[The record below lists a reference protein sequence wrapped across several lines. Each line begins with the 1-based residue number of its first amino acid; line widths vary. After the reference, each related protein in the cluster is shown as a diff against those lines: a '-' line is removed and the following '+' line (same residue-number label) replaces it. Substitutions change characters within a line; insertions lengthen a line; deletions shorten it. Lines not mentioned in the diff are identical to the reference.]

1 MMSKIK
7 SNIVEDMTSK
17 ETLVKVLSNHIS
29 ETPNRVIYRFLEN
42 GEEESDCRTYQELY
56 DNAKRIASHILE
68 HAKPG
73 DRVLLLFPSG
83 LDFIDAF
90 MGCLL
95 AGVIAV
101 PAFPPQGKRRI
112 GRLENIVADCKANL
126 ILTLESIYIKSIS
139 WFDTEIFEN
148 VKWLQTNVLSQVLD
162 KDFPEILPEDTAF
175 LQYTSGSTGDP
186 KGVMVTHANIVHNNK
201 LMKNCFHQN
210 SESIGVSWL
219 PIYHDMGL
227 IGNILQAL
235 YVGFEMI
242 VMPPT
247 AFIQKP
253 VRWLKVISDYK
264 GTFSGGPNFSY
275 DLCANQIKEED
286 LKGLDLSS
294 WQVAYNGSEP
304 IRPETVNNFST
315 SFSSIGFDETYLIPC
330 YGMAE
335 TTLIVSCS
343 NFNSIPKSLLLDK
356 EKFHSGEVKLFDKED
371 KTSNTI
377 EFIGNGPVLEELEI
391 KIVNPDTK
399 VLCKENEIGEI
410 WISGASIAKGYWQR
424 EELTKDVFQARI
436 QNSEANLQED
446 KEEYLRTGDMGFVND
461 KELYITGRLKELM
474 IINGVNHFPQDIE
487 RVVQQ
492 SHIDLQ
498 NNAGA
503 AFCMEAKGKEQLVIV
518 QEIKRTSMRGY
529 DFNFIVKTI
538 IDSVFEQHEL
548 SVYAIVLV
556 EPGKVEKT
564 SSGKIKRLATK
575 KLYESDTIDGV
586 MDRWVRGQVINNSN
600 ENPQE
605 DIVVKAP
612 ILSND
617 LEKFLREAVAAELS
631 IGILNVNAH
640 TSFSELGMSSIQSI
654 RLTGKLSDYLGIE
667 ITPTIVY
674 SYSNIKDLATYL
686 LSNEH
691 IESTS
696 NVEDEKI
703 LNIEPIAVIG
713 MSCRFPGAQDLETFL
728 ENLKS
733 GKDSITEVPKSRWEI
748 DDFFSS
754 KEEIDGYQMNTR
766 WGGFIDAI
774 DKFDASFFEIS
785 PREAKLMD
793 PQQRILLELTHELLE
808 RSGYTAKELKG
819 SMTGVYIGIL
829 QNEYASLLK
838 NYPKDMYS
846 GTGSALS
853 IASNRLSYYY
863 DFKGPSMSVDTAC
876 SSSLVSVHL
885 AIKDIRSGECTMAIA
900 GGVNLILRPES
911 TVALSQSS
919 MMAADGRCKTFDDSA
934 NGYVRS
940 EGAGLILLK
949 PLSKAIEDGDNIIGV
964 IKGSAV
970 NQDGRS
976 NGLTAP
982 NGLAQQEV
990 IHAALKSAG
999 LQPKDVDYIESHG
1012 TGTSLGDP
1020 IEINALDAVFKKDR
1034 NSGSPLIIG
1043 SVKANIGH
1051 LEAAA
1056 GIAGLIKTLLCLQ
1069 HSIIPKQLH
1078 YNKPNRYIN
1087 WEKLNVLIPNDLLS
1101 WNQKRNSIRRA
1112 GVSSFGFGG
1121 TNAHIVLEE
1130 APVYHTK
1137 KQNDAI
1143 SSQKTVLTTISAKG
1157 EKALKD
1163 QIAAVIDY
1171 IENNPEVKISD
1182 LSYTLSVHRDHFENR
1197 LGIISENKEELLQ
1210 KLNQANS
1217 SFQKTK
1223 SLKTAFLFTGQGA
1236 QYRGMG
1242 QELYDTEPVFKKAL
1256 DTCTELLKAHLDEN
1270 LITVL
1275 FAEEGSERAKF
1286 IDQTQYTQPALFA
1299 IEYSL
1304 YQLWEHWGIKPAVLM
1319 GHSIGELVAACVAGV
1334 FSLEDGLKLV
1344 ASRGRLMQGITLEG
1358 EMISVQSDEEAIS
1371 EVLKYY
1377 KEKVT
1382 IAAINTPDQIVLSG
1396 EKEAI
1401 ETITSTLSL
1410 KGIKWKK
1417 LRVSHAFH
1425 SPMMKPILSEFK
1437 AIADTIHF
1445 QSPKCIVISNLT
1457 GAVAGKEISTS
1468 QYWVDHV
1475 TFPVDFLK
1483 GMKSLESLEV
1493 DVYVEIGPD
1502 PVLINMGSQC
1512 ISDERADKAI
1522 WLASFRKG
1530 KNENLQLL
1538 ESLNEYYKEGGD
1550 VQWKSFYSNKD
1561 GVKVNAPFYKFQRKR
1576 FWIEE
1581 EQITISKESNTIS
1594 STNNKDFSETM
1605 VFKDIESFLKNT
1617 ISATLQMKIEEI
1629 ELHRPLLNYGAD
1641 SFSLMEI
1648 INKIRKEFNVKLPIR
1663 KMFEDLTNLDAII
1676 KYIIQETGQT
1686 EVVSN
1691 NHVVVNKTF
1700 DANTSCSFSASSNGE
1715 IGTGRHSNNGEE
1727 TINKS
1732 TAEYIKTPVKE
1743 VINNT
1748 ASDITEFTIIREQFA
1763 EQNRILSQQ
1772 NQIIS
1777 EFLNTSRTSQ
1787 NTDKHTAE
1795 ETVAEVSKT
1804 ANIFDIV
1811 KKKITT
1817 KEKVSLPGSFGSKS
1831 FYFQKLPK
1839 NQEEQLPQLI
1849 ESYTAK
1855 TQKSK
1860 SFAIENKAVLADYR
1874 SAYKFNIA
1882 TKEMVYPI
1890 VSEHAFGSH
1899 FTDIDGNKYIDIVMG
1914 FGSCIFGHQPEFI
1927 SKAILEQ
1934 HSQGMI
1940 IGPMNK
1946 LSGDIA
1952 RLVSKLTGAERV
1964 CLTNTGTEAVSFAL
1978 RIARAVTKKNKI
1990 IVFSASFHGHGEIT
2004 LGVQGDQENVVES
2017 LSAGITAN
2025 MVKDLIILNY
2035 SDDDILEQIRAH
2047 KDDLAGILVEPVR
2060 SRFPD
2065 FQPKEL
2071 LHQLSELTKELD
2083 IPFIFD
2089 EMVTGFR
2096 IMPGGAQEYF
2106 DIKADI
2112 VIYGK
2117 IAGGGMPI
2125 GIVAGSPKY
2134 LDAVDGGRWQFG
2146 DESYPEVDK
2155 TFTAGTFTRHPLTM
2169 AASKAMLT
2177 RIDEIGK
2184 EAYLELNNRTASL
2197 MNRLN
2202 SYFEKESL
2210 PMMMVY
2216 FGSLFSFRY
2225 KANFELLAFHLVQR
2239 GIYVWESSNLF
2250 LSFAH
2255 SDEDIEE
2262 LYKGITECAKL
2273 VYTSSDISQEKSL
2286 SLEVIDY
2293 DVQESNIS
2301 KVNLTLTQ
2309 QKFNL
2314 LHQID
2319 SERSLAYTQSFSL
2332 QMKGKIYASLLK
2344 MAIHNLIDNH
2354 SILRTRVS
2362 EDGEHLIFD
2371 PSITVPIEEIDLSKD
2386 GLNKQEEA
2394 YKALVDENMRTAFS
2408 FTNGPF
2414 VRLQLI
2420 KFSSEESTL
2429 IVTMHHIIADGWSC
2443 ALFIQGVVDNYNSLF
2458 QGKKLDL
2465 VQAVGFYEYTK
2476 WLENNLNNDDWKVH
2490 EDYFINKF
2498 SKKSF
2503 YITLPFDNSLSK
2515 YGNASNSVSLRIS
2528 KENILRYRKWSSQQ
2542 NLTLFMTFLSAFE
2555 LLLCKIC
2562 EKDEVIIGIPAGGR
2576 TMPDI
2581 EEAIGDFSHFMP
2593 FLISHNSKYSLIEYV
2608 KDLKNRIYEVYE
2620 HQEYPY
2626 ANFMELLQKETD
2638 IKYDNWVNVIFNF
2651 DVSASNTDMESVDL
2665 HIVHNKP
2672 VYSDFDLMFNAIEES
2687 GDLVLSLDY
2696 RESFLSNELAED
2708 ILDCYQF
2715 ILNQIIESD
2724 GDGGSIEDIQL
2735 LSKDKKEQQLQYF
2748 NDTEVSYPKDKTI
2761 VDLFEEQVLRMP
2773 NSIAVVFGNE
2783 ELTYKELDEKSNQ
2796 VAHYLIHKGLKSE
2809 DLVGICVDRSFDMI
2823 IAVFGVLKAGG
2834 TYVPIDAEYPED
2846 RIQYII
2852 EDSNAVFFITDHAHE
2867 FLVAKNKKIQIITID
2882 DNWKSIGEQPLSKVD
2897 SIVKADQS
2905 VYVIYTSGSTGRPK
2919 GVVINHTSLLNIAL
2933 CWESSYTLDS
2943 DTCLLQMAS
2952 FSFDVFSGDLC
2963 RSLLFGGRMILSPS
2977 DFRLDPAR
2985 LYDLILEKGVTILEG
3000 TPGLVIPLMD
3010 YIYEQKLDYAWMKL
3024 LILGSDVCSI
3034 NDFKR
3039 VYTRFGHAMRII
3051 NSYGTTETSIDSS
3064 YFETDNVKSLD
3075 GLINVPIGKPLWNSS
3090 FYILNFSESLVPI
3103 GVIGE
3108 LCIGGAGVARG
3119 YFNKEELTREKFVA
3133 NPFKEGEQMYKT
3145 GDLARWLPD
3154 GNLEFIGRKDDQVK
3168 IRGYRIELGE
3178 IENALSLLPGI
3189 TQCSVLARE
3198 DVNGT
3203 KRLVG
3208 YVVLEGELDKER
3220 LQNQLKLSLP
3230 EYMIPMI
3237 WIALDVMPLTSN
3249 GKLDKKGLPDPDSS
3263 GLSSEEY
3270 VGPTTD
3276 LELQLVN
3283 IWQELLGVEKVGIH
3297 DDFFELGGHSLLATR
3312 LVSVIRKELM
3322 IEVSIREV
3330 FIHTTVSKLGLF
3342 VSAQSEGVLL
3352 PTITIQDRPARIPLS
3367 FSQERLWFL
3376 DKLQGSTD
3384 YHIPVVLRL
3393 EGSLDVSIL
3402 EQTLQEIISRHEVLR
3417 TILLSEDG
3425 IGYQEV
3431 ISSENWSLDRKIVL
3445 DELLLESNIRDFL
3458 KKPFDLSND
3467 YKLRC
3472 CLYDLGNGKYVL
3484 ASVFHHIASDG
3495 WSGGVLVNEFMKLYN
3510 ALHLDRTATL
3520 PKLSLQYADYAI
3532 WQRKYIADTVL
3543 EEQLSYWEE
3552 KLKDVSTLSLPTDYA
3567 RPSVHS
3573 TNGAC
3578 ISFLLDKTLTAS
3590 LDSLCRSEG
3599 VTLFMF
3605 LLSAFKVLLSRYS
3618 GQSDICV
3625 GTPIAN
3631 RTQLELEDM
3640 IGFFVNTIALRS
3652 DLSGDPSFSD
3662 LLAMV
3667 KKTTLEGYDHQLA
3680 PFEKVVDR
3688 VVTTREMAMSPLFQV
3703 LFVLQNTPDA
3713 SRELNLENI
3722 TISNYNFDSITSQF
3736 DLMLNVFEDNNA
3748 ISLEMSYC
3756 TALFDKETIERML
3769 LHYQELLVSIL
3780 NNITQPIGS
3789 LSMISAQEEYKLLN
3803 TFNDTILAYPKDKT
3817 IIDLFKE
3824 QVAKAP
3830 EAVALVY
3837 QGEKL
3842 SYKDLDER
3850 SNQLAHYLKSNGV
3863 VENSR
3868 IGILFNRGFDMIIAI
3883 IGILKSG
3890 YTYIPL
3896 DPLLPSNRLS
3906 YILEDSSVDYVLYID
3921 ESLLFGLTVSEYTL
3935 LNTAE
3940 SYTYPTSESLYK
3952 REVDSVAYVMYT
3964 SGTTGSPKG
3973 ILISDENIITLI
3985 NDPSSRI
3992 AIKASDRVL
4001 QWSNYAFDG
4010 STYEIFG
4017 SLLSGAS
4024 LYLIDNLE
4032 ASDAGALSQIINKS
4046 ELTIVFITT
4055 ALFNSLADYNLSLLS
4070 SLRLLLFGGEK
4081 VSVPPVRKMFA
4092 GLGHNKIIHVYGPTE
4107 TTVYATC
4114 YVISEMPTTSETV
4127 PIGKPLTNTSLYVL
4141 NAHQE
4146 LIPVGVIGELYIGGA
4161 GVAKGYLNQ
4170 IELTN
4175 EKFITNPFI
4184 SGEVIYRTGDLARWL
4199 PDGNIE
4205 FVGRGDDQV
4214 KIRGYRIELSE
4225 IENVLLS
4232 LDLVIQCRVLV
4243 QMDSSGNKRLVG
4255 YVVSEGALDKEKTED
4270 QLKSIL
4276 PEYMVPRLW
4285 VELDRIPLTS
4295 NGKLDK
4301 KALPEFD
4308 GSQLSKQDYVAPR
4321 NEKESQLVAIWE
4333 SLLGVN
4339 KIGIYDNFFELG
4351 GHSLLV
4357 VQLISRLQALDFHI
4371 LVKDIFAGPTVAS
4384 IHDKLSSISHVYTV
4398 PANGILASTDHITP
4412 SMVPLLDFDQSD
4424 LDKIVAMVPGGVAN
4438 IEDIYPLSPLQE
4450 GIYFHHLMSDAVQ
4463 GDPYVLSSLL
4473 SFSDS
4478 NKRTSFIEALQFVV
4492 NRHDIL
4498 RTCFLSTGLPSVV
4511 QVVLRE
4517 AVLTVELL
4525 NTSILD
4531 SSKAILPQLEVLVAS
4546 GTHWMDTTKAPL
4558 LELKIADDPQEESYY
4573 LVVYDHHLIMDHVG
4587 LEKVIEEVMSYLLGE
4602 AENLS
4607 SPFLYRDFIGHTLY
4621 TQSVNGGESYF
4632 RSLLGTII
4640 EPTYPFNLSNALGD
4654 GTQIEESAV
4663 ILSKDLSTVLRTIC
4677 VGLSI
4682 SPAVFFHAA
4691 FGLVI
4696 ARCSNKQHV
4705 VFGSLFSGRLQGS
4718 IGAADSLGLFINTLP
4733 VALELKGSVKE
4744 YLEEVKLRLGEL
4756 LSYEQTPL
4764 SHIHDWSG
4772 ISNQMAFFSA
4782 LLNYRH
4788 SSSSLIEEN
4797 NVKDLGITLIGEY
4810 ERTNYPFNFIVDDFG
4825 DDFGLTVL
4833 VDASIGADR
4842 ILEFMEQSLV
4852 QLIDSIS
4859 MEKEVNINTLSI
4871 LCNKEKHQLL
4881 NVFNDTDTGYAK
4893 DKTVVDIFEEQ
4904 VNCTPDAVA
4913 LVHGDSFMTYKEL
4926 DERSNQLVHYLKSMG
4941 VTSDSRIGIL
4951 FDKGFEMIISMLS
4964 IIKLGCTYVPLDASL
4979 PSNRLSYILE
4989 DSSVSFLLYSEDS
5002 LLSKLSVSDFIF
5014 LLDVTESYTY
5024 ESSAISYEITP
5035 VSAAYVM
5042 YTSGTTGNPKG
5053 VMVTHGNIVSLCT
5066 SCDYTV
5072 LNSDTVCLSTG
5083 SIAFDATTLEFWG
5096 TLLNGGQL
5104 V

>member
-1 MMSKIK
+1 MPLIK
-7 SNIVEDMTSK
+7 STIPEDITSK

-29 ETPNRVIYRFLEN
+29 QTPNKVIYRFLEN
-42 GEEESDCRTYQELY
+42 GEEESDCRTFQDLY

-73 DRVLLLFPSG
+73 DRVLLLYPSG

-90 MGCLL
+90 LGCFL

-112 GRLENIVADCKANL
+112 GRLENIVADCRATL
-126 ILTLESIYIKSIS
+126 ILTIESIYTKSS
-139 WFDTEIFEN
+139 GWFDTEIFTN
-148 VKWLQTNVLSQVLD
+148 VKWLQTNVLVDSLD
-162 KDFPEILPEDTAF
+162 KDFPVVLPTDIAF
-175 LQYTSGSTGDP
+175 VQYTSGSTGDP
-186 KGVMVTHANIVHNNK
+186 KGVMVTHSNIVHNNK

-210 SESIGVSWL
+210 TESIGVSWL

-227 IGNILQAL
+227 VGNILQAL

-253 VRWLKVISDYK
+253 IRWLKVISDYK

-275 DLCANQIKEED
+275 DLCAHQIKEED
-286 LKGLDLSS
+286 LKGLDLSN

-304 IRPETVNNFST
+304 IRPETVNNFT
-315 SFSSIGFDETYLIPC
+315 TRFSSIGFDETYLIPC

-343 NFNSIPKSLLLDK
+343 DFNSIPKALLLDK
-356 EKFHSGEVKLFDKED
+356 ENFHSGEVKLFNKED

-399 VLCKENEIGEI
+399 MVCQEKGIGEI
-410 WISGASIAKGYWQR
+410 WISGASVAKGYWQR
-424 EELTKDVFQARI
+424 EELTKEVFQARI
-436 QNSEANLQED
+436 QNSDVNSAED
-446 KEEYLRTGDMGFVND
+446 KEEYLRTGDIGFINE
-461 KELYITGRLKELM
+461 KQLYITGRLKELM

-498 NNAGA
+498 NNAGV
-503 AFCMEAKGKEQLVIV
+503 AFCTESKGKEQLVIV
-518 QEIKRTSMRGY
+518 QEIKRTSMKGY
-529 DFNFIVKTI
+529 DFNFIVKSI

-548 SVYAIVLV
+548 SVSAIILV

-575 KLYESDTIDGV
+575 ILYESNTIEGV
-586 MDRWVRGQVINNSN
+586 MDQWVQGQNINNSN
-600 ENPQE
+600 ENLQE
-605 DIVVKAP
+605 NKIVKTT

-617 LEKFLREAVAAELS
+617 LEKFLQEAVAAELNIS
-631 IGILNVNAH
+631 ISKVNTH

-674 SYSNIKDLATYL
+674 SYSNIKDLAAYL
-686 LSNEH
+686 LSNED
-691 IESTS
+691 IELPS
-696 NVEDEKI
+696 NVEDAKKM
-703 LNIEPIAVIG
+703 NSEPIAVIG

-728 ENLKS
+728 ENLKT
-733 GKDSITEVPKSRWEI
+733 GIDSITEVPKSRWEI
-748 DDFFSS
+748 DDFFSN

-766 WGGFIDAI
+766 WGGFINAI
-774 DKFDASFFEIS
+774 DEFDASFFEIS

-885 AIKDIRSGECTMAIA
+885 AIKDIRNGECTMAIA
-900 GGVNLILRPES
+900 GGVNLMVTPES

-949 PLSKAIEDGDNIIGV
+949 PLSKAIKDGDNIIGV

-999 LQPKDVDYIESHG
+999 LHPKDVDYIESHG

-1020 IEINALDAVFKKDR
+1020 IEINALDEVFKKDR
-1034 NSGSPLIIG
+1034 NSDSPLIIG

-1078 YNKPNRYIN
+1078 YNKPNKYIN

-1101 WNQKRNSIRRA
+1101 WNKKKNSIRRA

-1137 KQNDAI
+1137 KQNDTI
-1143 SSQKTVLTTISAKG
+1143 SSQKAVLTTISAKG

-1163 QIAAVIDY
+1163 QIVAVIDY

-1182 LSYTLSVHRDHFENR
+1182 LSYTLSIHRDHFENR
-1197 LGIISENKEELLQ
+1197 LGIISENKEGLLQ

-1236 QYRGMG
+1236 QYLGMG
-1242 QELYDTEPVFKKAL
+1242 RELYDTEPVFKKAL

-1275 FAEEGSERAKF
+1275 FAEEGSEKAKF

-1304 YQLWEHWGIKPAVLM
+1304 YQLWEHWGIKSAVLM

-1344 ASRGRLMQGITLEG
+1344 ASRGRLMQGIILDG

-1371 EVLKYY
+1371 EVLKHY

-1437 AIADTIHF
+1437 AIADTVHF
-1445 QSPKCIVISNLT
+1445 KSPNCLLISNLT

-1468 QYWVDHV
+1468 QYWVDHI
-1475 TFPVDFLK
+1475 TAPVDFLK
-1483 GMKSLESLEV
+1483 GMRSLESLEV
-1493 DVYVEIGPD
+1493 DACVEIGPD

-1512 ISDERADKAI
+1512 ISDERADKTI

-1550 VQWKSFYSNKD
+1550 VEWKSFYSNKD
-1561 GVKVNAPFYKFQRKR
+1561 GVKVNAPIYKFQRKR

-1605 VFKDIESFLKNT
+1605 VFKDIENFLKNT

-1648 INKIRKEFNVKLPIR
+1648 INKIRKEYDVKLPIR

-1686 EVVSN
+1686 EVVHN
-1691 NHVVVNKTF
+1691 NHVVINKTF
-1700 DANTSCSFSASSNGE
+1700 DTNTSCSFSASSNGE
-1715 IGTGRHSNNGEE
+1715 IGTGKHLNNGEE

-1743 VINNT
+1743 VIKNT
-1748 ASDITEFTIIREQFA
+1748 AIDITEFTIIREQFA

-1787 NTDKHTAE
+1787 NIDKHTTG

-1804 ANIFDIV
+1804 TNIFDTV

-1946 LSGDIA
+1946 LSGDIT

-2004 LGVQGDQENVVES
+2004 LGVQGDQENIVES

-2047 KDDLAGILVEPVR
+2047 KDDLGGILVEPVR

-2089 EMVTGFR
+2089 EIVTGFR

-2155 TFTAGTFTRHPLTM
+2155 TFTAGTFTRHPLAM
-2169 AASKAMLT
+2169 AASKAVLT

-2210 PMMMVY
+2210 PIMMVY

-2239 GIYVWESSNLF
+2239 GIYVWESNNLF

-2273 VYTSSDISQEKSL
+2273 VYTSSDISQEKIL
-2286 SLEVIDY
+2286 SLEATGY
-2293 DVQESNIS
+2293 NVQESNIS

-2319 SERSLAYTQSFSL
+2319 PERSLAYTQSFSL

-2354 SILRTRVS
+2354 SILRTRIS

-2371 PSITVPIEEIDLSKD
+2371 PSITLPIEEIDISTD
-2386 GLNKQEEA
+2386 GLNQQEEA
-2394 YKALVDENMRTAFS
+2394 YKAVVDENMRTAFS

-2420 KFSSEESTL
+2420 KFSPEESTL

-2476 WLENNLNNDDWKVH
+2476 WLESNLNNDDWKVH

-2515 YGNASNSVSLRIS
+2515 YGNASNSVSLRIP

-2593 FLISHNSKYSLIEYV
+2593 FLISHNSKDSLIEYV
-2608 KDLKNRIYEVYE
+2608 KDLKNRIYEAYE

-2715 ILNQIIESD
+2715 ILNQIID
-2724 GDGGSIEDIQL
+2724 NDGGIIEDIQL
-2735 LSKDKKEQQLQYF
+2735 LSKRKQEQQLQHF

-2761 VDLFEEQVLRMP
+2761 VDLFEEQILRMP

-2846 RIQYII
+2846 RIHYII
-2852 EDSNAVFFITDHAHE
+2852 EDSNAIFFITDHAHE
-2867 FLVAKNKKIQIITID
+2867 FLVAENKKIQIITID

-2919 GVVINHTSLLNIAL
+2919 GVVINHTSLLNMAL
-2933 CWESSYTLDS
+2933 CWESSYNLDS
-2943 DTCLLQMAS
+2943 NTCLLQMAS

-2963 RSLLFGGRMILSPS
+2963 RSLLFGGRMILCPS
-2977 DFRLDPAR
+2977 DARLDPAR
-2985 LYDLILEKGVTILEG
+2985 LYDLILEKDVTILEG

-3024 LILGSDVCSI
+3024 LILGSDICSI

-3075 GLINVPIGKPLWNSS
+3075 GLINVPIGKPLWNNS
-3090 FYILNFSESLVPI
+3090 FYILNTSESLVLI

-3119 YFNKEELTREKFVA
+3119 YLNQEDLTKEKFVA
-3133 NPFKEGEQMYKT
+3133 NPFKEGERMYKT

-3178 IENALSLLPGI
+3178 IE
-3189 TQCSVLARE
+3189 SVLSEYEELENCCVIAKN
-3198 DVNGT
+3198 DGT
-3203 KRLVG
+3203 GSKRLIAYIVNKG
-3208 YVVLEGELDKER
+3208 KWDKIKAQEF
-3220 LQNQLKLSLP
+3220 LKQRLP
-3230 EYMIPMI
+3230 EYMIPGF
-3237 WIALDVMPLTSN
+3237 WVNLDRLPLNTN
-3249 GKLDKKGLPDPDSS
+3249 GKIDKNALLEISLGE
-3263 GLSSEEY
+3263 LSSEKYQPASNETERLLALLWQD
-3270 VGPTTD
+3270 V
-3276 LELQLVN
+3276 LE
-3283 IWQELLGVEKVGIH
+3283 VEKIGIN
-3297 DDFFELGGHSLLATR
+3297 DNFFELGGHSLLATQ
-3312 LVSVIRKELM
+3312 LVSLIRDKMGKE
-3322 IEVSIREV
+3322 IAIKDIFVFPSI
-3330 FIHTTVSKLGLF
+3330 SKLSRHIIGKGLINN
-3342 VSAQSEGVLL
+3342 L
-3352 PTITIQDRPARIPLS
+3352 PKILRQDKKLRNPLS

-3376 DKLQGSTD
+3376 DQLQNSIE
-3384 YHIPVVLRL
+3384 YHLPLLLRL
-3393 EGSLDVSIL
+3393 KDDIDSQIL
-3402 EQTLQEIISRHEVLR
+3402 ESSLHKILSRHEILR
-3417 TILLSEDG
+3417 TVIESSDG
-3425 IGYQEV
+3425 LGYQRVLPVHGWYLDYKVLED
-3431 ISSENWSLDRKIVL
+3431 SELLD
-3445 DELLLESNIRDFL
+3445 DELKRYINI
-3458 KKPFDLSND
+3458 PFNLSKD
-3467 YKLRC
+3467 YMFRS
-3472 CLYDLGNGKYVL
+3472 CLYKTKKGEHIL
-3484 ASVFHHIASDG
+3484 ALVFHHIVCDG
-3495 WSGGVLVNEFMKLYN
+3495 WSYSIFLKEFLELYVSGKN
-3510 ALHLDRTATL
+3510 RQE
-3520 PKLSLQYADYAI
+3520 PKLQALLVQYSDYAV
-3532 WQRKYIADTVL
+3532 WQRKYLTDSYL
-3543 EEQLSYWEE
+3543 EDGLNYW
-3552 KLKDVSTLSLPTDYA
+3552 KGQLKDVSPLYLPIDFMRPPIQSKSGSQLTHMIDRELSSSL
-3567 RPSVHS
+3567 
-3573 TNGAC
+3573 
-3578 ISFLLDKTLTAS
+3578 ILLSKT
-3590 LDSLCRSEG
+3590 EG
-3599 VTLFMF
+3599 VTLFMTM
-3605 LLSAFKVLLSRYS
+3605 LSAFKILLYKYT
-3618 GQSDICV
+3618 GQTDICV
-3625 GTPIAN
+3625 GSPVAN
-3631 RTQLELEDM
+3631 RTQKEMEGL
-3640 IGFFVNTIALRS
+3640 IGFFVNILAMRTNLEGS
-3652 DLSGDPSFSD
+3652 PSFRQ
-3662 LLAMV
+3662 LLQRV
-3667 KKTTLEGYDHQLA
+3667 KDTSLACYDHQQV
-3680 PFEKVVDR
+3680 PFEKVVDSIIQ
-3688 VVTTREMAMSPLFQV
+3688 TRDLSMSPLFQV
-3703 LFVLQNTPDA
+3703 MFVLHNTPEKEGHTLEQVISSQYILKDNYSKYDLTFTLEEKA
-3713 SRELNLENI
+3713 SGFSVEIE
-3722 TISNYNFDSITSQF
+3722 
-3736 DLMLNVFEDNNA
+3736 
-3748 ISLEMSYC
+3748 YC
-3756 TALFDKETIERML
+3756 T
-3769 LHYQELLVSIL
+3769 
-3780 NNITQPIGS
+3780 
-3789 LSMISAQEEYKLLN
+3789 
-3803 TFNDTILAYPKDKT
+3803 
-3817 IIDLFKE
+3817 DLFKSDTIQRMMMHFE
-3824 QVAKAP
+3824 ILLCEIVKKPDSIIDEIKILPEYENKLVLETFNSTKIDYPRDSTIVDLFASQVRKKP
-3830 EAVALVY
+3830 QNIALLY
-3837 QGEKL
+3837 GNRKFT
-3842 SYKDLDER
+3842 YKELEEE
-3850 SNQLAHYLKSNGV
+3850 SNRLAHYILSKINLKL
-3863 VENSR
+3863 EDL
-3868 IGILFNRGFDMIIAI
+3868 IGIKIERNEWLII
-3883 IGILKSG
+3883 
-3890 YTYIPL
+3890 
-3896 DPLLPSNRLS
+3896 
-3906 YILEDSSVDYVLYID
+3906 
-3921 ESLLFGLTVSEYTL
+3921 SLLAVLKTGASYLPIDIDYPQRRISYMENNSQCKLTIDDDFVKNYIAEKDRYASSTPIINFGADNL
-3935 LNTAE
+3935 
-3940 SYTYPTSESLYK
+3940 
-3952 REVDSVAYVMYT
+3952 AYVMYT
-3964 SGTTGSPKG
+3964 SG
-3973 ILISDENIITLI
+3973 
-3985 NDPSSRI
+3985 
-3992 AIKASDRVL
+3992 
-4001 QWSNYAFDG
+4001 
-4010 STYEIFG
+4010 
-4017 SLLSGAS
+4017 
-4024 LYLIDNLE
+4024 
-4032 ASDAGALSQIINKS
+4032 
-4046 ELTIVFITT
+4046 
-4055 ALFNSLADYNLSLLS
+4055 
-4070 SLRLLLFGGEK
+4070 
-4081 VSVPPVRKMFA
+4081 
-4092 GLGHNKIIHVYGPTE
+4092 
-4107 TTVYATC
+4107 
-4114 YVISEMPTTSETV
+4114 
-4127 PIGKPLTNTSLYVL
+4127 
-4141 NAHQE
+4141 
-4146 LIPVGVIGELYIGGA
+4146 
-4161 GVAKGYLNQ
+4161 
-4170 IELTN
+4170 
-4175 EKFITNPFI
+4175 
-4184 SGEVIYRTGDLARWL
+4184 
-4199 PDGNIE
+4199 
-4205 FVGRGDDQV
+4205 
-4214 KIRGYRIELSE
+4214 
-4225 IENVLLS
+4225 
-4232 LDLVIQCRVLV
+4232 
-4243 QMDSSGNKRLVG
+4243 
-4255 YVVSEGALDKEKTED
+4255 
-4270 QLKSIL
+4270 
-4276 PEYMVPRLW
+4276 
-4285 VELDRIPLTS
+4285 
-4295 NGKLDK
+4295 
-4301 KALPEFD
+4301 
-4308 GSQLSKQDYVAPR
+4308 
-4321 NEKESQLVAIWE
+4321 
-4333 SLLGVN
+4333 
-4339 KIGIYDNFFELG
+4339 
-4351 GHSLLV
+4351 
-4357 VQLISRLQALDFHI
+4357 
-4371 LVKDIFAGPTVAS
+4371 
-4384 IHDKLSSISHVYTV
+4384 
-4398 PANGILASTDHITP
+4398 
-4412 SMVPLLDFDQSD
+4412 
-4424 LDKIVAMVPGGVAN
+4424 
-4438 IEDIYPLSPLQE
+4438 
-4450 GIYFHHLMSDAVQ
+4450 
-4463 GDPYVLSSLL
+4463 
-4473 SFSDS
+4473 
-4478 NKRTSFIEALQFVV
+4478 
-4492 NRHDIL
+4492 
-4498 RTCFLSTGLPSVV
+4498 STG
-4511 QVVLRE
+4511 
-4517 AVLTVELL
+4517 
-4525 NTSILD
+4525 
-4531 SSKAILPQLEVLVAS
+4531 
-4546 GTHWMDTTKAPL
+4546 
-4558 LELKIADDPQEESYY
+4558 
-4573 LVVYDHHLIMDHVG
+4573 
-4587 LEKVIEEVMSYLLGE
+4587 
-4602 AENLS
+4602 
-4607 SPFLYRDFIGHTLY
+4607 
-4621 TQSVNGGESYF
+4621 
-4632 RSLLGTII
+4632 
-4640 EPTYPFNLSNALGD
+4640 
-4654 GTQIEESAV
+4654 
-4663 ILSKDLSTVLRTIC
+4663 
-4677 VGLSI
+4677 I
-4682 SPAVFFHAA
+4682 S
-4691 FGLVI
+4691 
-4696 ARCSNKQHV
+4696 
-4705 VFGSLFSGRLQGS
+4705 
-4718 IGAADSLGLFINTLP
+4718 
-4733 VALELKGSVKE
+4733 
-4744 YLEEVKLRLGEL
+4744 
-4756 LSYEQTPL
+4756 
-4764 SHIHDWSG
+4764 
-4772 ISNQMAFFSA
+4772 
-4782 LLNYRH
+4782 
-4788 SSSSLIEEN
+4788 
-4797 NVKDLGITLIGEY
+4797 
-4810 ERTNYPFNFIVDDFG
+4810 
-4825 DDFGLTVL
+4825 
-4833 VDASIGADR
+4833 
-4842 ILEFMEQSLV
+4842 
-4852 QLIDSIS
+4852 
-4859 MEKEVNINTLSI
+4859 
-4871 LCNKEKHQLL
+4871 
-4881 NVFNDTDTGYAK
+4881 
-4893 DKTVVDIFEEQ
+4893 
-4904 VNCTPDAVA
+4904 
-4913 LVHGDSFMTYKEL
+4913 
-4926 DERSNQLVHYLKSMG
+4926 
-4941 VTSDSRIGIL
+4941 
-4951 FDKGFEMIISMLS
+4951 
-4964 IIKLGCTYVPLDASL
+4964 
-4979 PSNRLSYILE
+4979 
-4989 DSSVSFLLYSEDS
+4989 
-5002 LLSKLSVSDFIF
+5002 
-5014 LLDVTESYTY
+5014 
-5024 ESSAISYEITP
+5024 
-5035 VSAAYVM
+5035 
-5042 YTSGTTGNPKG
+5042 KG
-5053 VMVTHGNIVSLCT
+5053 VMITHRNIIRLVTC
-5066 SCDYTV
+5066 CDYIA
-5072 LNSDTVCLSTG
+5072 LSSDTVWLSTG
-5083 SIAFDATTLEFWG
+5083 SISFDATTIEFFG

-5104 V
+5104 LLTDTDTLLNIDKLKHLIANHSVNTMWMTASWFHQIVENDISVFECLRYLLVGGDIVMFNYTNKLIEIYPDLHIINGYGPTENTTFSAVYNIDKITHSSIPIGKPIANTQIYILDSALQLVPIGVVGELCISGEGLARGYLNNP

>member
-1 MMSKIK
+1 MPLIK
-7 SNIVEDMTSK
+7 STIPEDITSK

-29 ETPNRVIYRFLEN
+29 QTPNKVIYRFLEN
-42 GEEESDCRTYQELY
+42 GEEESDCRTFQDLY

-73 DRVLLLFPSG
+73 DRVLLLYPSG

-90 MGCLL
+90 LGCFL

-112 GRLENIVADCKANL
+112 GRLENIVADCKATL
-126 ILTLESIYIKSIS
+126 ILTIESIYTKSS
-139 WFDTEIFEN
+139 GWFDTEIFEN
-148 VKWLQTNVLSQVLD
+148 VKWLQTNVLVDSLD
-162 KDFPEILPEDTAF
+162 KDFPVVLPTDTAF

-186 KGVMVTHANIVHNNK
+186 KGVMVTHSNIVHNNK

-210 SESIGVSWL
+210 TESIGVSWL

-253 VRWLKVISDYK
+253 SRWLKVISDYK

-304 IRPETVNNFST
+304 IRPETVNNFT
-315 SFSSIGFDETYLIPC
+315 TRFSSIGFDETYLIPC

-343 NFNSIPKSLLLDK
+343 DFNSIPKALLLDK
-356 EKFHSGEVKLFDKED
+356 ENFHSGEVKLFNKED

-399 VLCKENEIGEI
+399 MVCQENGIGEI
-410 WISGASIAKGYWQR
+410 WISGASVAKGYWQR
-424 EELTKDVFQARI
+424 EELTKEVFQARI
-436 QNSEANLQED
+436 QNSDANSEED
-446 KEEYLRTGDMGFVND
+446 KEEYLRTGDMGFINE
-461 KELYITGRLKELM
+461 KQLYITGRLKELM

-498 NNAGA
+498 NNAGV
-503 AFCMEAKGKEQLVIV
+503 AFCTESKGKEQLVIV
-518 QEIKRTSMRGY
+518 QEIKRTSMKGY
-529 DFNFIVKTI
+529 DFNFIVKSI

-575 KLYESDTIDGV
+575 ILYESNTIEGV
-586 MDRWVRGQVINNSN
+586 MDQWVQGQNINNSN
-600 ENPQE
+600 ENLQE
-605 DIVVKAP
+605 NKIVKTT

-617 LEKFLREAVAAELS
+617 LEKLLQEAVAAELNIS
-631 IGILNVNAH
+631 ISKVNTH

-674 SYSNIKDLATYL
+674 SYSNIKDLAAYL
-686 LSNEH
+686 LSNED
-691 IESTS
+691 IELPS
-696 NVEDEKI
+696 NVEDAKI
-703 LNIEPIAVIG
+703 LNSEPIAVIG
-713 MSCRFPGAQDLETFL
+713 MSCRFPGAQDLEIFL

-733 GKDSITEVPKSRWEI
+733 GIDSITEVPKSRWEI
-748 DDFFSS
+748 DDFFSN

-774 DKFDASFFEIS
+774 DEFDASFFEIS

-900 GGVNLILRPES
+900 GGVNLILTPES

-949 PLSKAIEDGDNIIGV
+949 PLSKAIKNGDNIIGV

-1034 NSGSPLIIG
+1034 NSDSPLIIG

-1056 GIAGLIKTLLCLQ
+1056 GIAGLIKTLLCLE

-1101 WNQKRNSIRRA
+1101 WNQKKNSIRRA

-1137 KQNDAI
+1137 KQNDTI
-1143 SSQKTVLTTISAKG
+1143 SSQETVLTTISAKG

-1210 KLNQANS
+1210 KLNQANN

-1236 QYRGMG
+1236 QYLGMG
-1242 QELYDTEPVFKKAL
+1242 RELYDTEPVFKKAL

-1275 FAEEGSERAKF
+1275 FAEEGSEKAKF

-1304 YQLWEHWGIKPAVLM
+1304 YQLWENWGIKPDVLI

-1358 EMISVQSDEEAIS
+1358 EMISVQSSEEAIS
-1371 EVLKYY
+1371 EVLKHY

-1410 KGIKWKK
+1410 KAIKWKK
-1417 LRVSHAFH
+1417 IRVSHAFH
-1425 SPMMKPILSEFK
+1425 SPMMKPILSKFK

-1457 GAVAGKEISTS
+1457 GTVAGKEISTS
-1468 QYWVDHV
+1468 QYWVDHI
-1475 TFPVDFLK
+1475 TSPVDFLK
-1483 GMKSLESLEV
+1483 GMRSLESLEV

-1512 ISDERADKAI
+1512 ISDERADKTI

-1538 ESLNEYYKEGGD
+1538 ESLNEWYKEGGD

-1561 GVKVNAPFYKFQRKR
+1561 GVKVNAPIYKFQRKR

-1581 EQITISKESNTIS
+1581 EPITISKESNTIS

-1648 INKIRKEFNVKLPIR
+1648 INKIRKEYNVKLPIR

-1700 DANTSCSFSASSNGE
+1700 DTNTSCSFSASSNGE

-1732 TAEYIKTPVKE
+1732 TAEYIKTPAKE

-1748 ASDITEFTIIREQFA
+1748 AIDITEFTIIREQFA

-1787 NTDKHTAE
+1787 NTDKHT
-1795 ETVAEVSKT
+1795 TGDGFAEVSKT
-1804 ANIFDIV
+1804 TNIFDIV

-1946 LSGDIA
+1946 LSGDIT

-2134 LDAVDGGRWQFG
+2134 LDAVDGGHWQFG

-2169 AASKAMLT
+2169 AASKAVLT

-2210 PMMMVY
+2210 PIMMVY

-2239 GIYVWESSNLF
+2239 GIYVWESNNLF

-2255 SDEDIEE
+2255 SDEDIEK

-2273 VYTSSDISQEKSL
+2273 VYTSSDISQEKNL
-2286 SLEVIDY
+2286 SLEATGY
-2293 DVQESNIS
+2293 NVQESNIS

-2319 SERSLAYTQSFSL
+2319 PERSLAYTQSFSL

-2371 PSITVPIEEIDLSKD
+2371 PSITLPIEEIDLSKD
-2386 GLNKQEEA
+2386 ELDQQEEA

-2420 KFSSEESTL
+2420 KFSPEESTL

-2515 YGNASNSVSLRIS
+2515 YGNASNSVSLRIP

-2593 FLISHNSKYSLIEYV
+2593 FLISHNSKDSLIEYV
-2608 KDLKNRIYEVYE
+2608 KDLKNRIYEAYE

-2735 LSKDKKEQQLQYF
+2735 LSKGKQEQQLQYF

-2761 VDLFEEQVLRMP
+2761 VDLFEEQVLQMP

-2846 RIQYII
+2846 RIHYII

-2867 FLVAKNKKIQIITID
+2867 FLVAENKKVQIITID

-2919 GVVINHTSLLNIAL
+2919 GVVINHTSLLNMAL

-2943 DTCLLQMAS
+2943 NTCLLQMAS

-2963 RSLLFGGRMILSPS
+2963 RSLLFGGRMILCPS
-2977 DFRLDPAR
+2977 DARLDPAR

-3051 NSYGTTETSIDSS
+3051 NSYGTTETTIDSS
-3064 YFETDNVKSLD
+3064 YFETDNVKSFD
-3075 GLINVPIGKPLWNSS
+3075 GLINVPIGKPLWNNS
-3090 FYILNFSESLVPI
+3090 FYILNTSESLVPI

-3119 YFNKEELTREKFVA
+3119 YLNKEELTREKFVA
-3133 NPFKEGEQMYKT
+3133 NPFKEGDRMYKT

-3178 IENALSLLPGI
+3178 IENALSVLPGI
-3189 TQCSVLARE
+3189 TQCCVLARE

-3263 GLSSEEY
+3263 ELSSKEY

-3297 DDFFELGGHSLLATR
+3297 DNFFELGGHSLLATR
-3312 LVSVIRKELM
+3312 LVSMIRKELM

-3330 FIHTTVSKLGLF
+3330 FIHTTVSKLGTY
-3342 VSAQSEGVLL
+3342 VSAQSEGILL
-3352 PTITIQDRPARIPLS
+3352 PTIVVQDRPAHIPLS

-3402 EQTLQEIISRHEVLR
+3402 EQTLQQIISRHEVLR
-3417 TILLSEDG
+3417 TVLLSEDG
-3425 IGYQEV
+3425 IGYQEIV
-3431 ISSENWSLDRKIVL
+3431 SAEEWSLDKEIVS
-3445 DELLLESNIRDFL
+3445 DELLLESNIADYL
-3458 KKPFDLSND
+3458 KKPFDLSKD
-3467 YKLRC
+3467 YKLRS

-3510 ALHLDRTATL
+3510 TLQLDRTATL

-3532 WQRKYIADTVL
+3532 WQRKYIVDTVL

-3552 KLKDVSTLSLPTDYA
+3552 KLQDVSTLSLPTDYA

-3578 ISFLLDKTLTAS
+3578 ISFVLDKTLTAS

-3652 DLSGDPSFSD
+3652 DLSGNPSFID

-3667 KKTTLEGYDHQLA
+3667 KQTTLEGYDYQLA

-3688 VVTTREMAMSPLFQV
+3688 VVTTRDMAMSPLFQV

-3713 SRELNLENI
+3713 SRELNLEDI
-3722 TISNYNFDSITSQF
+3722 TISNYNFDTITSQF

-3756 TALFDKETIERML
+3756 TALFDKATIDRML
-3769 LHYQELLVSIL
+3769 LHYQELLVSIVS
-3780 NNITQPIGS
+3780 NITQPIGS
-3789 LSMISAQEEYKLLN
+3789 LSMISTQEEYKLLN

-3830 EAVALVY
+3830 EAVAVVY
-3837 QGEKL
+3837 QGEEL

-3850 SNQLAHYLKSNGV
+3850 SNQLVHYLKSTGV
-3863 VENSR
+3863 VKDSR
-3868 IGILFNRGFDMIIAI
+3868 IGILFNRGFDMIISI
-3883 IGILKSG
+3883 LGILKSEC
-3890 YTYIPL
+3890 TYVPL

-3906 YILEDSSVDYVLYID
+3906 YILEDSSVNYLLYSE
-3921 ESLLFGLTVSEYTL
+3921 ESLLSDLAVSEYTL
-3935 LNTAE
+3935 LNIAE
-3940 SYTYPTSESLYK
+3940 SYHYETSASLHK
-3952 REVDSVAYVMYT
+3952 RELDSVAYVMYT
-3964 SGTTGSPKG
+3964 SGTSGAPKG
-3973 ILISDENIITLI
+3973 ILISEENIITLI
-3985 NDPSSRI
+3985 NDPSDKIS
-3992 AIKASDRVL
+3992 IKASDRVL

-4017 SLLSGAS
+4017 SLLNGAS
-4024 LYLIDNLE
+4024 LYLIDNLT
-4032 ASDAGALSQIINKS
+4032 ASDAGALSQVINKH
-4046 ELTIVFITT
+4046 ELSIVFITT
-4055 ALFNSLADYNLSLLS
+4055 ALFNSLAEYDLSLLS

-4081 VSVPPVRKMFA
+4081 VSVPPVRKMLA
-4092 GLGHNKIIHVYGPTE
+4092 ALGHNKILHVYGPTE

-4114 YVISEMPTTSETV
+4114 YVVSDIPDNADTL

-4141 NAHQE
+4141 NSNQE
-4146 LIPVGVIGELYIGGA
+4146 LVPIGVIGELVIGGT

-4170 IELTN
+4170 VELTN

-4184 SGEVIYRTGDLARWL
+4184 KGEVIYRTGDLARWL

-4232 LDLVIQCRVLV
+4232 LDLIIQCRVLV
-4243 QMDSSGNKRLVG
+4243 KEDVSGNKRLVG
-4255 YVVSEGALDKEKTED
+4255 YVVLEGVLDKEKIEE
-4270 QLKSIL
+4270 QLKSVL
-4276 PEYMVPRLW
+4276 PEYMVPQLW
-4285 VELDRIPLTS
+4285 VELDTIPLTS

-4308 GSQLSKQDYVAPR
+4308 GSQLSTQEYVAPR
-4321 NEKESQLVAIWE
+4321 NETEIQIVAIWE
-4333 SLLGVN
+4333 SLLGVTN
-4339 KIGIYDNFFELG
+4339 IGIHDNFFELG

-4357 VQLISRLQALDFHI
+4357 VQLISRLQALDFYI
-4371 LVKDIFAGPTVAS
+4371 LVKDIFANPTIAS
-4384 IHDKLSSISHVYTV
+4384 ISNKLSSISFIYTV
-4398 PANGILASTDHITP
+4398 PANGILATSNHITP

-4424 LDKIVAMVPGGVAN
+4424 LDKIVAMVPGGVSN

-4450 GIYFHHLMSDAVQ
+4450 GIYFHHLMSDTAQ

-4478 NKRTSFIEALQFVV
+4478 NKRTAFIEALQFVV

-4498 RTCFLSTGLPSVV
+4498 RTSFLSTGLPNAV

-4517 AVLTVELL
+4517 AVLSVELVD
-4525 NTSILD
+4525 SSSLD
-4531 SSKAILPQLEVLVAS
+4531 NSKAILPQLELLVAS
-4546 GTHWMDTTKAPL
+4546 GTHWMDTSKAPL
-4558 LELKIADDPQEESYY
+4558 MELKLADDPENESYY

-4587 LEKVIEEVMSYLLGE
+4587 LEKIIEEVTLYLAGE
-4602 AENLS
+4602 AENLPV
-4607 SPFLYRDFIGHTLY
+4607 PFLYRDFIGHTLH
-4621 TQSVNGGESYF
+4621 TQSVNDGESYF
-4632 RSLLGTII
+4632 RSVLGVIN
-4640 EPTYPFNLSNALGD
+4640 EPTYPFNLSNILGN
-4654 GTQIEESAV
+4654 GTKIEESTV
-4663 ILSKDLSTVLRTIC
+4663 ILSRDLSTLLRTVC
-4677 VGLSI
+4677 VNLSM
-4682 SPAVFFHAA
+4682 SPAVLFHAA
-4691 FGLVI
+4691 FGLVV
-4696 ARCSNKQHV
+4696 ARCSNKEHAL
-4705 VFGSLFSGRLQGS
+4705 FGSLFSGRLQGS
-4718 IGAADSLGLFINTLP
+4718 LGAADSLGLFINTLP
-4733 VALELKGSVKE
+4733 VALELKGSVRE
-4744 YLEEVKLRLGEL
+4744 YLDEVKLRLGEL

-4772 ISNQMAFFSA
+4772 ISNQMALFSA

-4788 SSSSLIEEN
+4788 SPSSLVEEN
-4797 NVKDLGITLIGEY
+4797 NTKNLGITVIGEY
-4810 ERTNYPFNFIVDDFG
+4810 ERNNYPFNFNVDDFG
-4825 DDFGLTVL
+4825 IDFGLTVL

-4842 ILEFMEQSLV
+4842 ILEFIEQSLI
-4852 QLIDSIS
+4852 QLIDSVTL
-4859 MEKEVNINTLSI
+4859 EKEVSVNTLSI
-4871 LCNKEKHQLL
+4871 LSNKELHQLL
-4881 NVFNDTDTGYAK
+4881 YEFNDTAKNYAK
-4893 DKTVVDIFEEQ
+4893 EKTVVDLFAEQ
-4904 VNCTPDAVA
+4904 VKKTPNAIAVVYGNEE
-4913 LVHGDSFMTYKEL
+4913 LSYKEL
-4926 DERSNQLVHYLKSMG
+4926 DEKSTYLALYLQKHYDLSSNDIVGLMLDRSIWSIISIL
-4941 VTSDSRIGIL
+4941 GIL
-4951 FDKGFEMIISMLS
+4951 KAGACYLPIDKEYPEHRKSFVVNDAH
-4964 IIKLGCTYVPLDASL
+4964 IKLLIIESESLFDVIEYMVPIFSIDIEFESVL
-4979 PSNRLSYILE
+4979 NQV
-4989 DSSVSFLLYSEDS
+4989 SSFPAL
-5002 LLSKLSVSDFIF
+5002 K
-5014 LLDVTESYTY
+5014 T
-5024 ESSAISYEITP
+5024 SAVQTTDL
-5035 VSAAYVM
+5035 AYVI
-5042 YTSGTTGNPKG
+5042 YT
-5053 VMVTHGNIVSLCT
+5053 
-5066 SCDYTV
+5066 
-5072 LNSDTVCLSTG
+5072 
-5083 SIAFDATTLEFWG
+5083 
-5096 TLLNGGQL
+5096 
-5104 V
+5104 